1 MSQQERMSHQMR
13 VYFDALDCIRTP
25 TGELLYL
32 DGKTRMSIAWHL
44 ARSVGDDAVIKRRP
58 IPARP
63 GQIAGL
69 VDWVPVDAPDS
80 EIPDTTSAFGEIP
93 NPEHLV
99 DSLPWHV
106 KTHITGAF
114 K

>member
-1 MSQQERMSHQMR
+1 VTQQERMSAQMR

-25 TGELLYL
+25 TAELLYL

-44 ARSVGDDAVIKRRP
+44 ARSVGEDAVIKRRP
-58 IPARP
+58 VPARP

-69 VDWVPVDAPDS
+69 IDWVPISTPDS
-80 EIPDTTSAFGEIP
+80 DLPDTTSAVGEIP
-93 NPEHLV
+93 DPDQLV

-106 KTHITGAF
+106 KTKIQGAF
-114 K
+114 E

>member
-1 MSQQERMSHQMR
+1 MSKQMR

-44 ARSVGDDAVIKRRP
+44 ARSVGEDAVIKRRP
-58 IPARP
+58 VPARP

-69 VDWVPVDAPDS
+69 VDWVAVDAPDS
-80 EIPDTTSAFGEIP
+80 EIPDMTSAFGEIP
-93 NPEHLV
+93 DPADLV

-106 KTHITGAF
+106 KTKIQGAF
-114 K
+114 Q